1 MKYIEVN
8 AWGNKKK
15 HLIPIKAIVDIEFGD
30 EYTTIKLSNSNSV
43 NIIEDEA
50 VLKGMLEYHNIDL
63 IDEDQLDL
71 IAAQQQ
77 VAYENM
83 SKLYM
88 DNDDELPF

>member
-8 AWGNKKK
+8 GWGNQKK
-15 HLIPIKAIVDIEFGD
+15 HLVPIKAIVDIAFENQ
-30 EYTTIKLSNSNSV
+30 YTTIKLSNGNTI
-43 NIIEDEA
+43 NITEDETII
-50 VLKGMLEYHNIDL
+50 KGMLEYHNIDL

-88 DNDDELPF
+88 DDDDELPF

>member
-8 AWGNKKK
+8 GWGNKKK
-15 HLIPIKAIVDIEFGD
+15 HLIPIKAIVDIAFED
-30 EYTTIKLSNSNSV
+30 QHTTIKLTNGNSV

-50 VLKGMLEYHNIDL
+50 SIKGMLEYHNIDL
-63 IDEDQLDL
+63 IDEGQLDL

-88 DNDDELPF
+88 DDDDELPF